1 MKNYFRILF
10 VAISLLAIFGSA
22 SAQNS
27 NRQRMSREQFAQVR
41 ARHIADSLGLANE
54 TYDQFVK
61 TYCDQQKEIWALGP
75 RITSDSAS
83 SKPDAQEAIQNRF
96 EKSQKILDI
105 RQKYYKEYSE
115 FMTQEQIQKMYEL
128 ERNFMG
134 RMSSQ
139 RASKG
144 RIGRR
149 GRQHAGNASA
159 SR

>member
-54 TYDQFVK
+54 TNDQFVK
-61 TYCDQQKEIWALGP
+61 TYCDQQKDIWALGP
-75 RITSDSAS
+75 RITSDSAT
-83 SKPDAQEAIQNRF
+83 SKPEAKEAIQKRF

-105 RQKYYKEYSE
+105 RQKYYKEYSKPT
-115 FMTQEQIQKMYEL
+115 TQEQIQKMYEL

>member
-83 SKPDAQEAIQNRF
+83 SKPDAKEAIQKRF

-105 RQKYYKEYSE
+105 RQKYYKEYSK

>member
-105 RQKYYKEYSE
+105 RQKYYKEYS
-115 FMTQEQIQKMYEL
+115 IQKMYEL

-149 GRQHAGNASA
+149 ARQHAGNA
-159 SR
+159 

>member
-75 RITSDSAS
+75 RITSGSAS

-96 EKSQKILDI
+96 EK
-105 RQKYYKEYSE
+105 
-115 FMTQEQIQKMYEL
+115 MTQEQIQKMYEL

>member
-105 RQKYYKEYSE
+105 RQKYYKEYSK
-115 FMTQEQIQKMYEL
+115 F
-128 ERNFMG
+128 NFMG